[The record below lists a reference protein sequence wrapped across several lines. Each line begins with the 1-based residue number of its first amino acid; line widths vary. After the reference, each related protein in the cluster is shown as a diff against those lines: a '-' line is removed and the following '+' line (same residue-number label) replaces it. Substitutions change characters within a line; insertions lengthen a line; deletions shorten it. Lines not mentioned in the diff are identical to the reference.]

1 VVRGVAE
8 DAGRGF
14 VTTGHKM
21 AASGGETI
29 ASNKERDQVGG
40 RSRRDSGRKVANQGR
55 AKTQG
60 VVIRWQGV
68 KCTILLLF
76 RLGLS
81 SDQQ

>member
-1 VVRGVAE
+1 MRA
-8 DAGRGF
+8 AGSLQRA
-14 VTTGHKM
+14 TKWRREE
-21 AASGGETI
+21 GETI
-29 ASNKERDQVGG
+29 ASNNERDEVKG
-40 RSRRDSGRKVANQGR
+40 RSRRDSWRKVADQGR

-76 RLGLS
+76 GLGLS